1 MVVPIYLKDG
11 ELNLKEGW
19 EVFET
24 ETREEADSLLRL
36 VDMRGYMGIWKV
48 PRALRGGYLLK
59 EIRAYLERAYRRM
72 RKAQEAIKE
81 RTERDE
87 DP

>member
-19 EVFET
+19 EVLEVET
-24 ETREEADSLLRL
+24 KEEAESLLRL

-81 RTERDE
+81 RKEHNE
-87 DP
+87 DR